1 MQVIPKEEQKPFA
14 AADDKNVVY
23 QTVSLEGIANV
34 PRVILAGDVIRFV
47 IPAHSSL

>member
-1 MQVIPKEEQKPFA
+1 MSDAP
-14 AADDKNVVY
+14 DDKHVVY
-23 QTVSLEGIANV
+23 QTISLDGITNV